1 MNRKYHLF
9 NAQGKILG
17 RLAVEIAKVLSGRNK
32 VDFTPNIDGGDFA
45 VITNSDGI
53 KVTGNKSKGKIYYR
67 FSGYPG
73 GITEIAFKDQL
84 KKDSRKIIKSA
95 VYGMLPKNKLRRCML
110 KRLRI
115 YKKDDAPRKYESLI
129 NANPIANNHE

>member
-17 RLAVEIAKVLSGRNK
+17 RLAVEIAEVLSGRNK
-32 VDFTPNIDGGDFA
+32 VDFTPNVDGGGFA
-45 VITNSDGI
+45 VITNSDEV
-53 KVTGNKSKGKIYYR
+53 KVTGNKTKGKIYYR

-73 GITEIAFKDQL
+73 GITEIAFKDQI

-110 KRLRI
+110 KRLFI
-115 YKKDDAPRKYESLI
+115 YKKDAPGKYESLI
-129 NANPIANNHE
+129 NTDSIANNHE

>member
-17 RLAVEIAKVLSGRNK
+17 RLAVETAKILSGRNK
-32 VDFTPNIDGGDFA
+32 VDFTPNVDGGDFV
-45 VITNSDGI
+45 VITNADEI
-53 KVTGNKSKGKIYYR
+53 RVTGNKTKDKIYYR

-73 GITEIAFKDQL
+73 GISKIAFKDQI

-95 VYGMLPKNKLRRCML
+95 VYGMLPKNRLRNCML
-110 KRLRI
+110 RRLRI
-115 YKKDDAPRKYESLI
+115 YKKDAPKEYKSLI
-129 NANPIANNHE
+129 NINSIANNQK

>member
-1 MNRKYHLF
+1 MPDRKYYLF

-45 VITNSDGI
+45 VVINADEV
-53 KVTGNKSKGKIYYR
+53 KVTGNKTKDKIYYR

-73 GITEIAFKDQL
+73 GIREVVFKDQI

-95 VYGMLPKNKLRRCML
+95 VYGMLPKNKLRSLML
-110 KRLRI
+110 KRLLI
-115 YKKDDAPRKYESLI
+115 YKTGAPKKITDRAKS
-129 NANPIANNHE
+129 